1 MRNMT
6 ITLSEP
12 AAEWARIEAARRD
25 TSVSKLVGEMIEQK
39 MRKDDEYERARR
51 VYFSV
56 KPRVMSARGDRY
68 PPRDEIYV
76 RGEAGASAAG
86 LPAGRKSGTR
96 K

>member
-6 ITLSEP
+6 ITLSED

-25 TSVSKLVGEMIEQK
+25 TSVSKMVGGMIEQK

-51 VYFSV
+51 AYFSV
-56 KPRVMSARGDRY
+56 QPRVMSARGDRY
-68 PPRDEIYV
+68 PTREETYV
-76 RGEAGASAAG
+76 RGYTDIHDHGP
-86 LPAGRKSGTR
+86 PARKKGGTR

>member
-1 MRNMT
+1 MT

-25 TSVSKLVGEMIEQK
+25 TSVSKMVGEMIEQK

-51 VYFSV
+51 AYFSV

-68 PPRDEIYV
+68 PTRDEIYV
-76 RGEAGASAAG
+76 RGDTGARDPGLLAGK
-86 LPAGRKSGTR
+86 KSGTR